1 MEISHAFDG
10 LRCLGCDATF
20 PANEA
25 AGRCSDCGGVL
36 DPQYEYDEIDL
47 DRETLDNRTDR
58 TQWRYREL
66 LPFTPE
72 SAISLDEGGTPLV
85 ECPRLAD
92 ELDVGR
98 VLVKDDG
105 RLPTGSTADRGQSLA
120 LTAAVEHGETD
131 VALPSPGASA
141 QSAAAYAAR
150 AGLDSHSFVPSR
162 TPFTNKAMINVHG
175 GDMNVIGGRFGDA
188 VEAFED
194 AIAEESWH
202 SLAAFDTP
210 YRHEGQKT
218 TLFEIIEQLDW
229 TLPDAIVAP
238 TGTGLSIV
246 GLHKAARELREL
258 ELVDDLPALYAAQAA
273 GCAPFVE
280 AWGAEES
287 EITPIEL
294 PDTICGELEIPDPN
308 GSAHVLDALAAT
320 DGGAVS
326 VEDPEILESAVTAAS
341 SEGLEVGTSTGAALG
356 GTWRLAERDVLGE
369 DDCVVVLNT
378 GAGSKDDDV
387 LRSHLMGQG
396 I

>member
-1 MEISHAFDG
+1 METSHAFSG
-10 LRCLGCDATF
+10 LTCLDCGTTI
-20 PANEA
+20 PADEVS
-25 AGRCSDCGGVL
+25 GRCPDCGGVL
-36 DPQYEYDEIDL
+36 DPQYEYDAIEL
-47 DRETLDNRTDR
+47 DRATLDDRTDR
-58 TQWRYREL
+58 SQWRYREL
-66 LPFTPE
+66 LPFTRE
-72 SAISLDEGGTPLV
+72 SAVSLDEGGTPLV

-120 LTAAVEHGETD
+120 LTAAAGLDVTD

-150 AGLDSHSFVPSR
+150 AGLDSHAFVPSR

-175 GDMNVIGGRFGDA
+175 GDMNVIGGRFDDA
-188 VEAFED
+188 VDAFED
-194 AIAEESWH
+194 AIAEEPWH
-202 SLAAFDTP
+202 SLSAFDTP
-210 YRHEGQKT
+210 YRHEGRKT
-218 TLFEIIEQLDW
+218 ALFEIVEQLDW

-238 TGTGLSIV
+238 TGSGLSIA
-246 GLHKAARELREL
+246 GLYKGARELREL
-258 ELVDDLPALYAAQAA
+258 GLVDDLPALYAAQAA
-273 GCAPFVE
+273 GCAPIVE
-280 AWGAEES
+280 AWGDGES
-287 EITPIEL
+287 ESSPVEL

-356 GTWRLAERDVLGE
+356 GTWRLAERDTLAE